1 MELLPDRQNGRLTA
15 ILILVV
21 VLIAVY
27 MIGFHWFFQRHAAY
41 AAELDGLREQLGRFE
56 AVAAQREPLQ
66 AQLAAIRES
75 RNDEGLFLAEGNFNE
90 AAAALAD
97 RLGQMVETQADE
109 SCQIVSR
116 QPVRPRVQ
124 ERFQRVTVNVRMRC
138 HGEDLLQI
146 LYRLESEAPM
156 VLVDELNVL
165 RPRARRRGRNDS
177 GPEVLQP
184 LDVRFNMSGY
194 LKS

>member
-1 MELLPDRQNGRLTA
+1 MQIVPDQQNGKLTA
-15 ILILVV
+15 ILILII

-27 MIGFHWFFQRHAAY
+27 LLGFHWFIQRHVAY
-41 AAELDGLREQLGRFE
+41 AEELGALREQLARFE

-66 AQLAAIRES
+66 AQLGAIRES
-75 RNDEGLFLAEGNFNE
+75 RDDEDLFLIESNFNE
-90 AAAALAD
+90 AAASLSE
-97 RLGQMVETQADE
+97 RLGQMVNTQADE

-124 ERFQRVTVNVRMRC
+124 ERFERVTVNVRMRC
-138 HGEDLLQI
+138 HGEDLVKI
-146 LYRLESEAPM
+146 LYRLESEVPM
-156 VLVDELNVL
+156 VLVDDLNVL
-165 RPRARRRGRNDS
+165 RPRSRNRRNNA
-177 GPEVLQP
+177 PQAVQP

>member
-1 MELLPDRQNGRLTA
+1 MQLIPDQQNGRLTA
-15 ILILVV
+15 ILLLLI

-27 MIGFHWFFQRHAAY
+27 MLGFHWFVKSHVAY
-41 AAELDGLREQLGRFE
+41 ADELSGLREQLGRFE
-56 AVAAQREPLQ
+56 AIAAQREPLA
-66 AQLAAIRES
+66 AQLAEIRAS
-75 RNDEGLFLAEGNFNE
+75 RDDADLFLAEPNFNE
-90 AAAALAD
+90 AAAAMSE
-97 RLGQMVETQADE
+97 RLGQMVSTQADD

-138 HGEDLLQI
+138 HGEDLVNI
-146 LYRLESEAPM
+146 LYRLESEVPM
-156 VLVDELNVL
+156 VLVDDLNVL
-165 RPRARRRGRNDS
+165 RPQSRGRRNNA
-177 GPEVLQP
+177 GPQPVQP

>member
-1 MELLPDRQNGRLTA
+1 MQIVPEGKDGRLTA
-15 ILILVV
+15 ILILVI

-27 MIGFHWFFQRHAAY
+27 MICFHWFFQRHAAY
-41 AAELDGLREQLGRFE
+41 AGEIDDLREQLGRFE
-56 AVAAQREPLQ
+56 EIAAQRDTLQ
-66 AQLAAIRES
+66 AQLATIRES
-75 RNDEGLFLAEGNFNE
+75 REDAELFLAEGNFNE
-90 AAAALAD
+90 AAAAMAD
-97 RLGQMVETQADE
+97 RLGQMVETQADD

-146 LYRLESEAPM
+146 LYRLESETPM
-156 VLVDELNVL
+156 VLIDDLNVL
-165 RPRARRRGRNDS
+165 RPRARSRARGDDDT
-177 GPEVLQP
+177 VHP

>member
-1 MELLPDRQNGRLTA
+1 MQVVPQENGRLTA
-15 ILILVV
+15 ILILVI
-21 VLIAVY
+21 VLIAIY

-41 AAELDGLREQLGRFE
+41 AGQIDDLRDQLARFE
-56 AVAAQREPLQ
+56 AVAAQRDALQ
-66 AQLAAIRES
+66 GQLAAIRES
-75 RNDEGLFLAEGNFNE
+75 REDEDLFLAEDNFNE
-90 AAAALAD
+90 AAAAMAD
-97 RLGQMVETQADE
+97 RLGRMVETQADE

-146 LYRLESEAPM
+146 LYRLESEVPM
-156 VLVDELNVL
+156 VLVDDVNVL
-165 RPRARRRGRNDS
+165 RPRARRSSRNSDS
-177 GPEVLQP
+177 EVMQP